1 MSKRSAGG
9 FPSEA
14 FVNFPLASIRVDEG
28 GLMRVTHDGRNFPPP
43 NGGTEWSR
51 AQFGELLDAL
61 SDHRTRTIRVEVRE
75 HDGSLFTDIIH
86 ATRPEHTDVD
96 FPTPVATRRARH
108 SPSHHLFEVRG
119 SGFIP
124 GEDITVALSISSPEA
139 SADGTARAVIDLSQL
154 VAHRSEVL
162 LIGRV
167 SGVIISEFV
176 SS

>member
-1 MSKRSAGG
+1 MSNRSTGG
-9 FPSEA
+9 FLSEA

-28 GLMRVTHDGRNFPPP
+28 GVMRVTHDGRDFPPLRA
-43 NGGTEWSR
+43 GFEWSR

-75 HDGSLFTDIIH
+75 HDGSIFTDIIH
-86 ATRPEHTDVD
+86 ATRHEHTDVD
-96 FPTPVATRRARH
+96 SPAPGATRRARH
-108 SPSHHLFEVRG
+108 RPMRQLFEVRG
-119 SGFIP
+119 SGFVP
-124 GEDITVALSISSPEA
+124 GEDVAVALSISGAEG
-139 SADGTARAVIDLSQL
+139 SANGTARAVIDLSQL
-154 VAHRSEVL
+154 VDHRSEVV